1 VSKSRYRALWLN
13 LKFHLNFPAR
23 LAFWHVHSRHK
34 SAAGRGGSQSVLSRL
49 DALVK
54 FMFQE
59 THGQKQKNE
68 VGEANAAMEDYSNC
82 PALDVVRRG
91 LLVDC
96 SS

>member
-1 VSKSRYRALWLN
+1 M
-13 LKFHLNFPAR
+13 
-23 LAFWHVHSRHK
+23 
-34 SAAGRGGSQSVLSRL
+34 LSRL